1 MMNDQP
7 MPEAIKENCSS
18 STSIRC
24 KNTDHFIRDFNI
36 KPNVILYH
44 THVNV
49 VSKKQKQKQKAFDHK
64 FIPVSRNG
72 KSW

>member
-1 MMNDQP
+1 MTNLCLKQLKKIVQVQQVSD
-7 MPEAIKENCSS
+7 A
-18 STSIRC
+18 R
-24 KNTDHFIRDFNI
+24 TDHFIRDFNI

-49 VSKKQKQKQKAFDHK
+49 VSKKQKQKAFDHK

>member
-1 MMNDQP
+1 MTNLCLKQLKKIAQVQQVSDG
-7 MPEAIKENCSS
+7 
-18 STSIRC
+18 R
-24 KNTDHFIRDFNI
+24 TDHFIKDFNI

-49 VSKKQKQKQKAFDHK
+49 VSKKQKQKAFDHK